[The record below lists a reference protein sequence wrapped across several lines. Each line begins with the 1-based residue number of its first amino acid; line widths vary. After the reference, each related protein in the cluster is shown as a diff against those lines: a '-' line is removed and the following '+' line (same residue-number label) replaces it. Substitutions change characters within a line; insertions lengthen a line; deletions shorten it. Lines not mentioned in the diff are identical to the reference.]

1 MFNPNNNSIH
11 VFLLGAG
18 RERDARRKKKRGGDG
33 GSSSNSN
40 SNRTRNYSFFFS
52 FFSCPISIEV
62 IYCGMDVHL
71 KTRLLPD
78 IKLPPFNIYLIF
90 DELYTTSNWCIPGSP
105 PPPPPPIKESKSMG
119 KKVWFELWPEIGFV
133 NWILD
138 IDCFILFCFV
148 LFCLNRSWILNTR
161 CQ

>member
-1 MFNPNNNSIH
+1 MCSTLTIIQFMY
-11 VFLLGAG
+11 FCWG
-18 RERDARRKKKRGGDG
+18 REGREMHAEKKKGGAMVAAAA
-33 GSSSNSN
+33 
-40 SNRTRNYSFFFS
+40 TATATALEIILFFFS

-105 PPPPPPIKESKSMG
+105 PPPPPPIKESKSIS
-119 KKVWFELWPEIGFV
+119 KKV
-133 NWILD
+133 
-138 IDCFILFCFV
+138 
-148 LFCLNRSWILNTR
+148 
-161 CQ
+161 

>member
-1 MFNPNNNSIH
+1 MYFCW
-11 VFLLGAG
+11 G
-18 RERDARRKKKRGGDG
+18 REGREMHAEKRGAMVAAAAAA
-33 GSSSNSN
+33 
-40 SNRTRNYSFFFS
+40 TATALEIILFFS

-105 PPPPPPIKESKSMG
+105 PPPPPPIKESKSIS
-119 KKVWFELWPEIGFV
+119 KKV
-133 NWILD
+133 
-138 IDCFILFCFV
+138 
-148 LFCLNRSWILNTR
+148 
-161 CQ
+161 

>member
-1 MFNPNNNSIH
+1 MCSTLTIIQFMY
-11 VFLLGAG
+11 FCWG
-18 RERDARRKKKRGGDG
+18 REGREMHAEKKGGDG

-40 SNRTRNYSFFFS
+40 SNRTRNYSFS

-90 DELYTTSNWCIPGSP
+90 DELYTTSNWCIPGP
-105 PPPPPPIKESKSMG
+105 HRRRRRQSKNQN
-119 KKVWFELWPEIGFV
+119 KWVRKFDL
-133 NWILD
+133 NCDQKL
-138 IDCFILFCFV
+138 V
-148 LFCLNRSWILNTR
+148 L
-161 CQ
+161 